1 MLIDIG
7 VNLSNSRLQ
16 KSIEDVLLR
25 AKSAGVE
32 KMILTGTSI
41 SDSES
46 VISICNQY
54 KFAFSLNAAA
64 GSDCAL
70 AWPWFCFSSKA
81 PQ

>member
-7 VNLSNSRLQ
+7 VNLSNSRFQ

-25 AKSAGVE
+25 AKRAGVE

-46 VISICNQY
+46 VISMCKHY
-54 KFAFSLNAAA
+54 KDQFPDSLYATA
-64 GSDCAL
+64 GVHPHDSD
-70 AWPWFCFSSKA
+70 
-81 PQ
+81 